1 MKLFEGKV
9 ALVTGAGSG
18 IGRAAALLFAR
29 EGAKVVVSNRTEKTG
44 EETVG
49 LIREKGGD
57 ALFIRADVA
66 KPEDCERLVKKTI
79 ESFGRLDAAFNNA
92 GIGGEL
98 NNVENYSLRGWQD
111 VISVNLSGIFYCMKY
126 EIPFLLKTGR
136 GSIVNMSSILG
147 QVGFGPS
154 PGYSAAKHGV
164 VGLTQDAALE
174 YSRQGLR
181 VNAVG
186 PAFIETPMIA
196 PVISDAQSKQAL
208 IALHP
213 IGRLGRPEEVAELVL
228 WLSSEKASFITGS
241 YYPID
246 GGYLAR

>member
-18 IGRAAALLFAR
+18 IGRAAALLFAQ

-44 EETVG
+44 EETVR
-49 LIREKGGD
+49 LIREAGGTG
-57 ALFIRADVA
+57 LFIRVDVSQ
-66 KPEDCERLVKKTI
+66 PSDCENLVKQTLGK
-79 ESFGRLDAAFNNA
+79 FGRLDAAFNNA
-92 GIGGEL
+92 GIGGEM
-98 NNVENYSLRGWQD
+98 NPIADYSLKGWQE
-111 VISVNLSGIFYCMKY
+111 VIAINLSGIFYCMKY
-126 EIPFLLKTGR
+126 EIPAMLKEGKS
-136 GSIVNMSSILG
+136 SIVNMSSVLG
-147 QVGFGPS
+147 QVGFGPA

-174 YSRQGLR
+174 YSAKGIRI
-181 VNAVG
+181 NAVG

-196 PVISDAQSKQAL
+196 PVTADKAARDGL
-208 IALHP
+208 VALHP
-213 IGRLGRPEEVAELVL
+213 IGRLGKPEEVAELVV